1 MVFLGIV
8 AMMAT
13 TINGFVIFGERLRK
27 TNTCLNCTDT
37 INQEEDN
44 EEIKEI
50 INDILEP
57 VEGYVEHIH
66 F

>member
-37 INQEEDN
+37 INEKEDN
-44 EEIKEI
+44 QEMEEIIK
-50 INDILEP
+50 DILQP